1 MAKGREYISVY
12 PDNHPHWY
20 WTDGLHDACIV
31 DVTEYELP
39 FDYKKYK
46 GDKSKYDRNI
56 LTLKI
61 STKAALYNKTVKEIR
76 FFNYKIL
83 SADIPLKCYGKVWW
97 MADSLAE
104 CGDCYTL
111 EIVLSAPDSEP
122 EEFTFKIQFE
132 RAEVDRK

>member
-12 PDNHPHWY
+12 PDNYPQWY
-20 WTDGLHDACIV
+20 WTDELHDAYIV
-31 DVTEYELP
+31 DVIEYELP

-61 STKAALYNKTVKEIR
+61 SAKAALYDKTVKEIR
-76 FFNYKIL
+76 FFNYKTL
-83 SADIPLKCYGKVWW
+83 SADIPLKCFGKVWW
-97 MADSLAE
+97 MSDRLTE
-104 CGDCYTL
+104 CGDCYML
-111 EIVLSAPDSEP
+111 EIVLSAPDFEP
-122 EEFTFKIQFE
+122 EEFTFKIQFK

>member
-12 PDNHPHWY
+12 PDNYPQWY

-31 DVTEYELP
+31 DVIEYELP

-61 STKAALYNKTVKEIR
+61 STKAVLYDKTVKEIR
-76 FFNYKIL
+76 FFNYKTL
-83 SADIPLKCYGKVWW
+83 SADIPLKCFGKAWW
-97 MADSLAE
+97 MSDRLAE
-104 CGDCYTL
+104 CGDYYVL
-111 EIVLSAPDSEP
+111 EIVLSAPDLEQ
-122 EEFTFKIQFE
+122 EEFTFKIKFE